1 MEKIEAQNQRT
12 ENLLKEK
19 AQILEQRKKL
29 KS

>member
-19 AQILEQRKKL
+19 GQILEQRKKL